1 MINWK
6 LRFQNKVT
14 LTTLVLCI
22 ISFIYTVI
30 GMFGIVTPISE
41 DLATNLCLEVIDIL
55 VAVGI
60 VVDPTTYGIG
70 DSALALSRENIEVTK
85 EGNQNG

>member
-6 LRFQNKVT
+6 LRIQNKAT
-14 LTTLVLCI
+14 LTSLVICAI
-22 ISFIYTVI
+22 TIGYTVL
-30 GMFGIVTPISE
+30 GMLGVTIPISE
-41 DLATNLCLEVIDIL
+41 DQSTNIALLIVDVL
-55 VAVGI
+55 LGLGI

-70 DSALALSRENIEVTK
+70 DSALALSRENIAVTK

>member
-30 GMFGIVTPISE
+30 GMFGVVTPISE

-60 VVDPTTYGIG
+60 VVDPTTYGVG
-70 DSALALSRENIEVTK
+70 DSPLALSREHINTTK
-85 EGNQNG
+85 EAERY